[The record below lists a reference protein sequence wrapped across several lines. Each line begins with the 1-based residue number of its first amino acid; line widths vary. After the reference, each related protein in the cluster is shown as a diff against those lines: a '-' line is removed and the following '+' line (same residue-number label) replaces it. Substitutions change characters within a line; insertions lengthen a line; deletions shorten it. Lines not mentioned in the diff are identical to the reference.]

1 MRRRNESGRGA
12 WPARALLLAMA
23 CAMAAAG
30 ACGGGCEGRSARTK
44 GGVSSP
50 PSSAEPPSAS
60 LRSHR
65 VGTGSGRVVVLLH
78 GFGAPGDDLVGL
90 ARNLDVPAGTRFVL
104 PEAPI
109 VLPRGGRAWWHIDE
123 SEIMRARLSGKPR
136 DLSAHVPDGLEAAR
150 QAVLQFLEATAR
162 ELGVAE
168 GDMVLGGFSQG
179 AMLAL
184 DVSLH
189 MREPP
194 AAVAVLSGAPLT
206 MDAWAPRLRRLRGVP
221 VLVSHG
227 RADELLSFDAAERLA
242 QQLRSAG
249 AEMRWIP
256 FPGGH
261 GISPA
266 VRAELST
273 VIAHLSSD

>member
-1 MRRRNESGRGA
+1 
-12 WPARALLLAMA
+12 
-23 CAMAAAG
+23 MAAAA
-30 ACGGGCEGRSARTK
+30 ACGGGCEGRSSRTK
-44 GGVSSP
+44 GGVSSL
-50 PSSAEPPSAS
+50 PSSTDAPRVL
-60 LRSHR
+60 LRTHR
-65 VGTGSGRVVVLLH
+65 VGAGTGRVVVLLH

-90 ARNLDVPAGTRFVL
+90 ARSLDVPAGTRFVL

-109 VLPRGGRAWWHIDE
+109 ALPRGGRAWWHIDE
-123 SEIMRARLSGKPR
+123 SELMRARLSGKPR
-136 DLSAHVPDGLEAAR
+136 DLSAHVPDGLESAR
-150 QAVLQFLEATAR
+150 ETVLQFLAATAR

-168 GDMVLGGFSQG
+168 GDLVLGGFSQG

-184 DVSLH
+184 DVALH

-206 MDAWAPRLRRLRGVP
+206 MDAWAPRLGRLRGVP

-242 QQLRSAG
+242 QRLGRAG
-249 AEMRWIP
+249 AAVGWIP

-261 GISPA
+261 GIPGA

-273 VIAHLSSD
+273 VIAHLSSG